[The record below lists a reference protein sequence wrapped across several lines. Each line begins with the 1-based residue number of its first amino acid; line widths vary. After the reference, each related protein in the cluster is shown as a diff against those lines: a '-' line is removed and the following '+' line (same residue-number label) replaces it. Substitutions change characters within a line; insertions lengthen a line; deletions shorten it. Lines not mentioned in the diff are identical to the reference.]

1 MLTDL
6 SIYDVVLI
14 DQLDLSFSSG
24 LSALTG
30 ETGAGK
36 SIVLDALGL
45 ALGVRA
51 DRSLVRAGAKQ
62 ARVIATF
69 NLEPDHLVW
78 ALLAER
84 ELDADRSEDL
94 VLRRTLSEDGKSKS
108 FINDIP
114 VSASLMR
121 EVGNLLVEIHGQHD
135 GRGLMDV
142 RTHILALDMFGGF
155 AKLVDKCSNAYQT
168 WKQAI
173 SAAEQLNRQANA
185 DAAEQVYLQEAASE
199 LDRLDPKSGE
209 EQALAGQ
216 RSMMMQTEKLLSDLQ
231 SARTA
236 LEAGSGIDGQVGAA
250 LRNVETALSRFEP
263 DIEDNAVQK
272 LLQRSLQSLES
283 GLVEIETANIAMDDA
298 ARQLVLEPGE
308 LEQSEERLFALRAV
322 ARKHKVDVE
331 QLSSVRSDLSARL
344 QALENLEQAQA
355 KASQEVQKAYTE
367 YAKIA
372 DDLSQKRQKA
382 ANKLDKEIL
391 KELAPLRLEKAK
403 FLTRV
408 EVQDPQNGSA
418 NGIDK
423 VGFEISTN
431 PGVPL
436 GPLASIASGGELS
449 RIALAI
455 KAALAANFG
464 PSVMV
469 FDEIDQGVGGSVA
482 DAVGRRLALLAAGC
496 QVLVITHSPQ
506 VAALASA
513 QFQIEK
519 SETKGVSR
527 TSVVLLTD
535 NEREEEIA
543 RMLAGA
549 IITEQA
555 REAAKSLLS

>member
-1 MLTDL
+1 M
-6 SIYDVVLI
+6 
-14 DQLDLSFSSG
+14 
-24 LSALTG
+24 
-30 ETGAGK
+30 
-36 SIVLDALGL
+36 
-45 ALGVRA
+45 
-51 DRSLVRAGAKQ
+51 
-62 ARVIATF
+62 
-69 NLEPDHLVW
+69 H
-78 ALLAER
+78 
-84 ELDADRSEDL
+84 
-94 VLRRTLSEDGKSKS
+94 
-108 FINDIP
+108 
-114 VSASLMR
+114 
-121 EVGNLLVEIHGQHD
+121 
-135 GRGLMDV
+135 
-142 RTHILALDMFGGF
+142 
-155 AKLVDKCSNAYQT
+155 
-168 WKQAI
+168 
-173 SAAEQLNRQANA
+173 
-185 DAAEQVYLQEAASE
+185 
-199 LDRLDPKSGE
+199 
-209 EQALAGQ
+209 
-216 RSMMMQTEKLLSDLQ
+216 
-231 SARTA
+231 
-236 LEAGSGIDGQVGAA
+236 
-250 LRNVETALSRFEP
+250 
-263 DIEDNAVQK
+263 
-272 LLQRSLQSLES
+272 
-283 GLVEIETANIAMDDA
+283 DA

-372 DDLSQKRQKA
+372 DDLSQKRQIT

-408 EVQDPQNGSA
+408 EVQDPQNGNA

-423 VGFEISTN
+423 IGFEISTN
-431 PGVPL
+431 PGIPL

-469 FDEIDQGVGGSVA
+469 FDEIDQGVGGAVA
-482 DAVGRRLALLAAGC
+482 DAVGRRLAMLAVGC

-506 VAALASA
+506 VAARASA

-527 TSVVLLTD
+527 TNVILL
-535 NEREEEIA
+535 NENQREEEIA

-555 REAAKSLLS
+555 REAAKALLS